1 MYVLMCLIQI
11 PALVLALI
19 RSMRDPD
26 LPATPLAARVTEIMT
41 RMKMVESQVIK
52 SCLEMT
58 VKMSMEA
65 NTAVANQND
74 PATNQ
79 MRVCTQT
86 TNTAGQRAI
95 MRRMLMTMRG
105 ATYQMW
111 GVQPQ
116 EQEATG
122 LTEEVEVQGQRRA
135 AHAQKQEV
143 GIQIPALLIQIPA
156 LLIQIPAHLI
166 QIPALLIQ
174 IPALLIQIPA
184 HLIQIPAHLIQ
195 TERGQGKMSILE
207 MRGGVE
213 KVTNQ
218 RMRTNSKTQTMRGI
232 ILTMNGRDTNQVR
245 YIGMIYTHR
254 YKEQD

>member
-65 NTAVANQND
+65 STAVANQND

-156 LLIQIPAHLI
+156 HLIQIPAHLI

-184 HLIQIPAHLIQ
+184 HLIQM
-195 TERGQGKMSILE
+195 ERGQGKMSILE